1 MNTNMKQI
9 TIEKRHFGT
18 LISTEVF
25 IVDGTDMFI
34 RDMLNDYIM
43 LKNKNSKYND
53 NNCIYNYVITDI
65 CVNNRYDFCNIIKDR
80 IKFEENIQEH
90 CKKRLEKLQKHA
102 DKYRKL

>member
-1 MNTNMKQI
+1 MKQI

-34 RDMLNDYIM
+34 RDMLNDYII
-43 LKNKNSKYND
+43 LKNKNSRNND

-65 CVNNRYDFCNIIKDR
+65 DIMNRYDFCNIIKDK
-80 IKFEENIQEH
+80 IKIEESIQEH
-90 CKKRLEKLQKHA
+90 VKTRLEKLQKHA
-102 DKYRKL
+102 DKHRK